1 VRPVDRYKDENSVTY
16 YVLTKLSFEE
26 MKKVLQQA
34 QELDVE
40 VREYVR
46 KNADR
51 LFKQLEQEEAKRSGG
66 L

>member
-1 VRPVDRYKDENSVTY
+1 
-16 YVLTKLSFEE
+16 